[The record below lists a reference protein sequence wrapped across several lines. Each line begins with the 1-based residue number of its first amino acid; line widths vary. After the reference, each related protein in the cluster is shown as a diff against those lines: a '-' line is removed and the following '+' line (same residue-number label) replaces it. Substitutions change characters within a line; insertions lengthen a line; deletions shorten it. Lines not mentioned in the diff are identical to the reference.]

1 MFILCHPPGRGIISP
16 PSSRLGIVV
25 IMFKLMGYL
34 YSPNLEWESSASS
47 SENLTPAERELVKMP
62 LPGIR
67 LVGYRYWSASR
78 LRELGMDNIGVLMP
92 IVDAHPH
99 LRQLAHQL
107 ATNLKK
113 TMRLTLRNVL
123 RPARILPPIH
133 VEYLRSGGAKI
144 LILMSLTASF
154 CTSDSN
160 RSPKPLVKVLP
171 PERTMLL
178 YRDLRRSR
186 SVRLMAST
194 TI

>member
-34 YSPNLEWESSASS
+34 YSPNLEWESSASF

-99 LRQLAHQL
+99 LAECAQTGQNTTAD
-107 ATNLKK
+107 
-113 TMRLTLRNVL
+113 
-123 RPARILPPIH
+123 PCRILALWWRKDLDPH
-133 VEYLRSGGAKI
+133 VL
-144 LILMSLTASF
+144 
-154 CTSDSN
+154 DSQ
-160 RSPKPLVKVLP
+160 
-171 PERTMLL
+171 LL
-178 YRDLRRSR
+178 HF
-186 SVRLMAST
+186 
-194 TI
+194 